1 MTKNWFS
8 TLVIL
13 ALFGLLVL
21 LATLQYRWVGQIGDS
36 ERTRLT
42 ARLKDDTLRFA
53 EDFNR
58 EIQSVYFAFQLDPK
72 NIEYKDWRPFT
83 KRFVFWKTI
92 SKNPELVQDFYF
104 VRSAG
109 EELPLRYKLDK
120 AEFSES
126 DWTNDLRKIHDAAR
140 KTSESIPVVEF
151 QTDSNKAEL
160 ALVVPVLEKA
170 VKPDEV
176 VIRKNLGTEIKTR
189 ELEISRVKTIGFLI
203 IILDEDV
210 VRNEILTKLSAK
222 YFSGGNDGSYNISIV
237 NSYNRTVFQTGG
249 KIVDAPD
256 ATNNIFDLRP
266 RDFAFFPEETGNTI
280 IESQIREGQ
289 DGNVVVSETY
299 LSNSSSPN
307 EKNENVDV
315 SLKQIDDKKTKIA
328 VFNGSIATSE
338 GVWALNVQHS
348 SGSIEAF
355 VAQTR
360 FRNLL
365 VSFGIL
371 ALLALS
377 MLLIFVL
384 SQRSKMLAQR
394 QIDFV
399 SSVSHE
405 FRTPISVIYSAGE
418 NLSDGL
424 IGGPEKTVGYGNLIK
439 NEGKKL
445 SVMVEQILEFA
456 GAQSGK
462 RRYEFQQVNIENIIA
477 GALAECDHAIN
488 LEKFQIEKEIE
499 ADLPRVFADEKAL
512 TQAFQNII
520 NNSMKYSNGN
530 KWLKVS
536 AGTKGTNLEV
546 SFEDQGI
553 GISSKD
559 KKHLFEPFYR
569 ADEAIDSQISGN
581 GLGLSLVKQV
591 IDDHRGSVRVESEIG
606 SGSRFIIR
614 LPIYEGRNSKISNE

>member
-1 MTKNWFS
+1 MTKNWYS
-8 TLVIL
+8 ILVIF

-21 LATLQYRWVGQIGDS
+21 LASLQYRWVEQIGDS

-42 ARLKDDTLRFA
+42 TRLKDDTLRFA

-72 NIEYKDWRPFT
+72 NIESKDWRPFT

-92 SKNPELVQDFYF
+92 SKNPELVQEFFF

-109 EELPLRYKLDK
+109 DELPLRYKRGK

-126 DWTNDLRKIHDAAR
+126 NWTNDLRRIHDAAR
-140 KTSESIPVVEF
+140 KKSEAIPVVEYL
-151 QTDSNKAEL
+151 TDLKKPKL
-160 ALVVPVLEKA
+160 ALVMPVNENEPA
-170 VKPDEV
+170 PEDVF
-176 VIRKNLGTEIKTR
+176 IRKNPGTEIKTR
-189 ELEISRVKTIGFLI
+189 ELELSRVKAIGFLI

-210 VRNEILTKLSAK
+210 VRNKILAKLSAK
-222 YFSGGNDGSYNISIV
+222 YFSDGNDGSYNMLIV
-237 NSYNRTVFQTGG
+237 NSYKSPVFRTGG
-249 KIVDAPD
+249 EIAGAPD
-256 ATNNIFDLRP
+256 ATNKIFDLNP
-266 RDFAFFPEETGNTI
+266 RDFAFFPDVTGNTI

-289 DGNVVVSETY
+289 DGKVLVSETY
-299 LSNSSSPN
+299 LSNSSSSE
-307 EKNENVDV
+307 EKNENVNV
-315 SLKQIDDKKTKIA
+315 SLKRIEDNKSKIA
-328 VFNGSIATSE
+328 IFKGNIGNSE
-338 GVWALNVQHS
+338 GIWTLNVQHS

-355 VAQTR
+355 VVQTR

-405 FRTPISVIYSAGE
+405 FRTPLSVIYSAGE

-424 IGGPEKTVGYGNLIK
+424 IGGPEKIASYGILIK

-445 SVMVEQILEFA
+445 SAMVEQILEFA

-462 RRYEFQQVNIENIIA
+462 RRYEFQQLNIENIIA

-488 LEKFQIEKEIE
+488 LEKFKIEKEIE
-499 ADLPRVFADEKAL
+499 TDLLPIFGDANAL

-520 NNSMKYSNGN
+520 NNSLKYSDGN
-530 KWLKVS
+530 KWLKISVVTTG
-536 AGTKGTNLEV
+536 ANLEV
-546 SFEDQGI
+546 CFEDQGI
-553 GISSKD
+553 GISSNG

-569 ADEAIDSQISGN
+569 ADEVIDSQISGN
-581 GLGLSLVKQV
+581 GLGLSLVKQ
-591 IDDHRGSVRVESEIG
+591 IIEDHQGTVRVESEIG
-606 SGSRFIIR
+606 RGSRFILR
-614 LPIYEGRNSKISNE
+614 LPIYNGWNSKI